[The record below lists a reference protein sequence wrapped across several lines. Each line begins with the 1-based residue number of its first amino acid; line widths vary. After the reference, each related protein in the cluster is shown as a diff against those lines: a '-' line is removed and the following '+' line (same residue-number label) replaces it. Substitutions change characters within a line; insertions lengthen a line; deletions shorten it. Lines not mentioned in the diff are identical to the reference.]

1 MSVDKRDESLR
12 FNQHGISIGEVI
24 LIVLLIS
31 ILSIVLVPRFMDVS
45 QDAKYEACRTNVANI
60 NALVQ
65 LYYIKEGTW
74 PLIDLSDIESNVN
87 YFPESS
93 LPDCP
98 VTSGAAYYI
107 VPTGHRVTGHQR
119 GDPTHP

>member
-1 MSVDKRDESLR
+1 MARQTTANSRGV
-12 FNQHGISIGEVI
+12 SIGEII

-31 ILSIVLVPRFMDVS
+31 ILAIIIVPNYVNIRERAQWEVCL
-45 QDAKYEACRTNVANI
+45 TNVSNM

-74 PLIDLSDIESNVN
+74 PDINLSNIKTNIS
-87 YFPESS
+87 YFPEAT

-98 VTSGAAYYI
+98 VTPSPTYYSI
-107 VPTGHRVTGHQR
+107 NTTTHRVTGHLKN
-119 GDPTHP
+119 DSSHP

>member
-1 MSVDKRDESLR
+1 MKYDQKGVS
-12 FNQHGISIGEVI
+12 ISEVL

-31 ILSIVLVPRFMDVS
+31 IISIIAIPRFNNVVR
-45 QDAKYEACRTNVANI
+45 DAKWEACRTNVANI

-74 PLIDLSDIESNVN
+74 PKIDLSDIKTNIN
-87 YFPESS
+87 YFPEQT

-98 VTSGAAYYI
+98 VTPGAAYYI
-107 VPTGHRVTGHQR
+107 VPTGHRVTGHLR
-119 GDPTHP
+119 GVTPHP